1 MGARQFDDMP
11 EELRGCCA
19 LALDISSAG
28 CFGQVDK
35 ACKELVEGWLA
46 SEKAAH
52 EAPYVE
58 FSSRHGQALAAMCR
72 IPDGPKLIKFSD
84 GGAKVF
90 TFSCRPDKEFPVGRG
105 SSNLA
110 RHLAT
115 RQHWKHWREAHG
127 AQPTEAAWL
136 AFAASLPG
144 GWAPM
149 FLHQRRV

>member
-1 MGARQFDDMP
+1 MDARQFDDMP

-35 ACKELVEGWLA
+35 ACKELVEGRLA

-84 GGAKVF
+84 GGAQVF
-90 TFSCRPDKEFPVGRG
+90 TCSCMPDKECTVGRG

-110 RHLAT
+110 RHLGT
-115 RQHWKHWREAHG
+115 RQHWIHRREAHG

-144 GWAPM
+144 GWAPL
-149 FLHQRRV
+149 FIHQRRV

>member
-1 MGARQFDDMP
+1 MDARQFDDMP

-35 ACKELVEGWLA
+35 ACKELVEGRLA

-84 GGAKVF
+84 GGAQVF
-90 TFSCRPDKEFPVGRG
+90 TCSFVHARPGVHGRARLLQPG
-105 SSNLA
+105 APPWDAPALDSSA
-110 RHLAT
+110 
-115 RQHWKHWREAHG
+115 
-127 AQPTEAAWL
+127 
-136 AFAASLPG
+136 
-144 GWAPM
+144 
-149 FLHQRRV
+149 